1 MDILNFISW
10 IKGKRQVNSV
20 DPARTLLPVAL
31 KDGRRDDDYLTGA
44 ITVQDFTT
52 QVASVIPSGA
62 QGPAGPQ
69 GVPGPVGP
77 AGLNWQGAWSALTAY
92 VVDDAVGYAG
102 ASWFCID
109 PVGPSVTPPNADPTN
124 WALLASQGATGPQG
138 PQGIQGVAGP
148 SGSGTPGTIQG
159 QTNYWNTGTAQWIP
173 SVGITNN
180 GNTGFGATR
189 VAIGLNGVNTTGYA
203 LRVVTD
209 VAGLYTQQANAGY
222 SLNNLLATLST
233 NASYGLT
240 GNDFDPIS
248 NNSLYFAQNGN
259 FAMRFLTNTNGGG
272 GNRLIIQ
279 NNGQVVVGATA
290 ATNTDAKLVVKTGAF
305 EVEDSAAGVI
315 LKSPDGSRWR
325 ITIDNAGVIVR
336 TLMP

>member
-20 DPARTLLPVAL
+20 DPTRTLLPVAL

-77 AGLNWQGAWSALTAY
+77 AGLNWQGTWSAASVY
-92 VVDDAVGYAG
+92 AVDDAVGYAG

-109 PVGPSVTPPNADPTN
+109 PVGPSATPPNADPIN

-138 PQGIQGVAGP
+138 PQGIQGVQGP
-148 SGSGTPGTIQG
+148 SGSGLPGTITG
-159 QTNYWNTGTAQWIP
+159 QTTVWNGAQWVPTFGLSTNPGTGVQGSARIGIGTATLNTSGFALRLDTNASGLRINQLTSGFGVSNQWGTGTATFQYGMNP
-173 SVGITNN
+173 AS
-180 GNTGFGATR
+180 GN
-189 VAIGLNGVNTTGYA
+189 
-203 LRVVTD
+203 
-209 VAGLYTQQANAGY
+209 
-222 SLNNLLATLST
+222 
-233 NASYGLT
+233 
-240 GNDFDPIS
+240 PII
-248 NNSLYFAQNGN
+248 NNSVYFTQNGN
-259 FAMRFLTNTNGGG
+259 NAIKFATGFFTGGG
-272 GNRLIIQ
+272 DRLIIQ
-279 NNGQVVVGATA
+279 ANGQITVGNLEAL
-290 ATNTDAKLVVKTGAF
+290 NTEAKLVVKDGAF

-315 LKSPDGSRWR
+315 LTSPNGSRWR

-336 TLMP
+336 TLIP